1 MRVIITQNKIE
12 IHSRDKK
19 TVAVDYGTD
28 DIARVG
34 FSAVDYA
41 VEQALKIRDVDEG
54 VMVEGTGV
62 EAKMIARK
70 IEDKT
75 RIEVVFTSGTQYSTP

>member
-1 MRVIITQNKIE
+1 MRIIITENKID
-12 IHSRDKK
+12 IHNRDKK
-19 TVAVDYGTD
+19 TVTVDYGTE

-41 VEQALKIRDVDEG
+41 VEQALKIRDNDEG

-70 IEDKT
+70 IEDKI
-75 RIEVVFTSGTQYSTP
+75 RSEVAFTSGTQYSIQ